1 MKTLI
6 RRIGNPTIAARLWHV
21 ATVAVVGLIAI
32 SASSLHVLEQRM
44 TAERKA
50 KVRAAVELGYTQ
62 VAHYAALAE
71 AGKVTRDE
79 AQRAALQAL
88 RAMRYEGSEYLWIN
102 DLKPAMVMHPFK
114 PEMEGKDL
122 TEVTDP
128 TGNKLFVGF
137 VQTVRSGPGGAG
149 FYEYLWP
156 KAGATAAVRKMSYVK
171 LYEPWGWIVGSGLY
185 IDDVE
190 AAVAAESR
198 RLLGATALIGLVLF
212 GAGAFISRPVKR
224 TVTALSRQARLLE
237 DAVCEGR
244 LAERADP
251 KAVGDE
257 FRSIV
262 DGMNAT
268 MDAFVRPMRVTAEY
282 VDRISKGDIP
292 PKITE
297 TYRGDFNAI
306 KESLNRCIETIETLV
321 ADANLLLKAAIQGQL
336 STRADATKLQGHF
349 ATIVQGVNETLDA
362 VVAPIQEA
370 TQVLE
375 HLAQRDLRARVKGDY
390 RGDHARM
397 KNSLNET
404 AEALHQAM
412 AQVADAAEQV
422 SGAAGQIASTSQQVA
437 DGASRQ
443 ASAMEETGASLES
456 MTVMSKHAA
465 ANAEQ
470 ARVLGQSASSAAQD
484 GTAAMAQMTG
494 AMVKIKT
501 SAEATSQ
508 IMKDINE
515 IAFQTNLLALNAA
528 VEAARA
534 GEAGRG
540 FAVVAEE
547 VRTLALRSKQ
557 AAGKTE
563 ELIHQAVS
571 QASEGEV
578 TSKQVS
584 KKLGDIAQMVGKTSE
599 IVAEMAAA
607 AKEQV
612 SGIEQISKAVT
623 DVGNVTQQ
631 NAASSEET
639 SSAAAELSSQSE
651 ELASMVGSFHLE
663 RTATAPGRTV
673 ARVTGLSA
681 PVQRATHKSSKA
693 KQSGIPVRTEDV
705 LPRDG
710 DPSFKDF

>member
-1 MKTLI
+1 MTKLL
-6 RRIGNPTIAARLWHV
+6 RRMSNPTIAARLWHV
-21 ATVAVVGLIAI
+21 AAVAAVGLVTI
-32 SASSLHVLEQRM
+32 SVSSLHVLEARF
-44 TAERKA
+44 TTERKA

-62 VAHYAALAE
+62 VAHYAALAD
-71 AGKVTRDE
+71 AGKLTRDE
-79 AQRAALQAL
+79 ARRAALEAV
-88 RAMRYEGSEYLWIN
+88 RAMRYEEREYLWIN
-102 DLKPAMVMHPFK
+102 DLKPTMVMHPVK
-114 PEMEGKDL
+114 PELEGKDL
-122 TEVTDP
+122 TDVADP
-128 TGNKLFVGF
+128 KGNKLFVGF
-137 VQTVRSGPGGAG
+137 VQTVRAGPGGAG

-156 KAGATAAVRKMSYVK
+156 KVGAAIPVRKLSYVK
-171 LYEPWGWIVGSGLY
+171 LYEPWGWILGTGVY

-190 AAVAAESR
+190 AAVATESK
-198 RLLGATALIGLVLF
+198 RLLIATALIGLILAA
-212 GAGAFISRPVKR
+212 AGAFISRPVKR
-224 TVTALSRQARLLE
+224 TVSALSRQARLLE
-237 DAVCEGR
+237 EAVCEGR

-251 KAVGDE
+251 SVVGDE

-268 MDAFVRPMRVTAEY
+268 MDAFVRPMRVTAGY
-282 VDRISKGDIP
+282 VDRISRGDIP

-321 ADANLLLKAAIQGQL
+321 ADANLLLKAAVDGQL
-336 STRADATKLQGHF
+336 STRADAAKLQGHF
-349 ATIVQGVNETLDA
+349 ATIVQGVNDTLDA
-362 VVAPIQEA
+362 VVAPIQESA
-370 TQVLE
+370 QVLE
-375 HLAQRDLRARVKGDY
+375 RLAHRDLRARVEGEY

-422 SGAAGQIASTSQQVA
+422 SGAAGQIASKSQQVA
-437 DGASRQ
+437 EGASRQ
-443 ASAMEETGASLES
+443 ASAMEETGAALES

-465 ANAEQ
+465 ASAEQ
-470 ARVLGQSASSAAQD
+470 ARVLGQSTRSAAQD
-484 GTAAMAQMTG
+484 GTAAMKQMTG
-494 AMVKIKT
+494 AMVKIRT
-501 SAEATSQ
+501 SADATSQ

-563 ELIHQAVS
+563 ELIRQAVS
-571 QASEGEV
+571 QASDGEV
-578 TSKQVS
+578 TSQQVS
-584 KKLGDIAQMVGKTSE
+584 RKLADIAQMVGKTSE
-599 IVAEMAAA
+599 IVADMAAA

-612 SGIEQISKAVT
+612 SGIEQVSKAVT
-623 DVGNVTQQ
+623 DIGSVTQQ

-639 SSAAAELSSQSE
+639 SSAAAELSSHSE

-663 RTATAPGRTV
+663 RATTAPQRTV
-673 ARVTGLSA
+673 APRTPRRRSGPQGLSTPGGHA
-681 PVQRATHKSSKA
+681 
-693 KQSGIPVRTEDV
+693 
-705 LPRDG
+705 
-710 DPSFKDF
+710 